1 MVSKKVKQI
10 YHFYVIY
17 IIMETSTLAQHN
29 SIFDMSQLV
38 GVIRISGEDPSA
50 AARLSEATQDWMKK
64 TGWDR
69 HLRVFVEAKAAS
81 EVAFVPGSHQSNPE
95 VRLTFREIPDFSRVR
110 FRLEHWLYEL
120 M

>member
-1 MVSKKVKQI
+1 
-10 YHFYVIY
+10 
-17 IIMETSTLAQHN
+17 METSTLAQPN
-29 SIFDMSQLV
+29 TAIDMTQLV
-38 GVIRISGEDPSA
+38 GVIRISGGDPSA
-50 AARLSEATQDWMKK
+50 AARLSEATRDWIKK

-69 HLRVFVEAKAAS
+69 HLRVFVEASHSS
-81 EVAFVPGSHQSNPE
+81 EVAFVPGGHQSNPE